1 MFSCLDNDKMTNL
14 IAELQLTKDVEG
26 EIAEIGVYRGGSA
39 QAISQQ
45 MPNKKLH
52 LYDTFKGIVKS
63 DKTIDIHSDGDFSGI
78 DVEDIKKEMSKE
90 VVFHVGTFPE
100 TFTEFDSKFSFV
112 HSDTDTYFGTQETL
126 KIFSNRM
133 ALGGKILFDDWKWH
147 LCPGVEKA
155 ILEFLSNSK
164 KYETKEYSNQFA
176 ITF

>member
-26 EIAEIGVYRGGSA
+26 GLAEIGVYRGGSA

-45 MPNKKLH
+45 LPN
-52 LYDTFKGIVKS
+52 
-63 DKTIDIHSDGDFSGI
+63 KTIDIHSDGDFSGI